1 MSTSSSLNDHSR
13 SALAYVWG
21 KYREY
26 AINSRKRKA
35 EISGWRLRVLLLGI
49 SGAILGTLCQE
60 TMRLGLDKATDWS
73 CWVPPVLGWSSAAAI
88 GFATFFGKEI
98 VNPDQERQWIRSRSM
113 AEALKAEIVLFL
125 SRVHPYNNDEKAQ
138 ALMAKS
144 DELLVAVNDLQTE
157 SIDEQEKQKRL
168 PAAFLTIEQYIEE
181 RVTEQIDNFYR
192 PRSDELIRKMKKNKK
207 IGIFLGMASVIL
219 GAFGASGWTAG
230 WIAVISTIAAS
241 IAAFSYAGRYQYLIV
256 SYQAT
261 ANKLERLR
269 TQWVVSGKS
278 DADTEERDKFIR
290 ECEDVISIENSAWM
304 AELSKTKK
312 PKNE

>member
-26 AINSRKRKA
+26 AMNSRKRKA
-35 EISGWRLRVLLLGI
+35 EISGWRLRVLILGI
-49 SGAILGTLCQE
+49 SGAVLGTLCQE
-60 TMRLGLDKATDWS
+60 TMRLGLDKAADWS
-73 CWVPPVLGWSSAAAI
+73 WLPSVLGWSSAAAI
-88 GFATFFGKEI
+88 GVATFFGKEL

-113 AEALKAEIVLFL
+113 AEALKAEVVLFL
-125 SRVHPYNNDEKAQ
+125 ARTHPYNTDEKAQ
-138 ALMAKS
+138 TLIARS
-144 DELLVAVNDLQTE
+144 DELLAAVADLQTE
-157 SIDEQEKQKRL
+157 IIAEQEKQKRL
-168 PAAFLTIEQYIEE
+168 PTAYLTIDQYINE

-207 IGIFLGMASVIL
+207 IGMFLGMASVIL

-269 TQWVVSGKS
+269 TQWEVSGMS

-290 ECEDVISIENSAWM
+290 ECEEVISIENSAWM

-312 PKNE
+312 PKKD

>member
-1 MSTSSSLNDHSR
+1 
-13 SALAYVWG
+13 
-21 KYREY
+21 
-26 AINSRKRKA
+26 
-35 EISGWRLRVLLLGI
+35 
-49 SGAILGTLCQE
+49 
-60 TMRLGLDKATDWS
+60 
-73 CWVPPVLGWSSAAAI
+73 
-88 GFATFFGKEI
+88 
-98 VNPDQERQWIRSRSM
+98 
-113 AEALKAEIVLFL
+113 
-125 SRVHPYNNDEKAQ
+125 
-138 ALMAKS
+138 MAKS